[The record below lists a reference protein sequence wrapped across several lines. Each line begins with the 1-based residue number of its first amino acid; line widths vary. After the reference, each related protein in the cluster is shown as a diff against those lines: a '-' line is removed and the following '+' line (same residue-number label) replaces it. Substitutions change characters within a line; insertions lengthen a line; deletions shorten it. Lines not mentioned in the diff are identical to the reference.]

1 MGSEQK
7 PDAPEE
13 PADAQQD
20 AQQRINT
27 MVLCIARLIGRQMAR
42 EDFERL
48 AAVNDDQDDDLP

>member
-7 PDAPEE
+7 PGNPEE
-13 PADAQQD
+13 SGDAQQD

-48 AAVNDDQDDDLP
+48 AAVNDDQDDELP

>member
-1 MGSEQK
+1 MGREQK

-20 AQQRINT
+20 ARQRIDAV
-27 MVLCIARLIGRQMAR
+27 VLCIARLIGRQMAR

-48 AAVNDDQDDDLP
+48 AAVNDNQDGDLP

>member
-7 PDAPEE
+7 PGNPEVSD
-13 PADAQQD
+13 DAQQD
-20 AQQRINT
+20 AQQKINT

-48 AAVNDDQDDDLP
+48 AAVNDDQDDELP